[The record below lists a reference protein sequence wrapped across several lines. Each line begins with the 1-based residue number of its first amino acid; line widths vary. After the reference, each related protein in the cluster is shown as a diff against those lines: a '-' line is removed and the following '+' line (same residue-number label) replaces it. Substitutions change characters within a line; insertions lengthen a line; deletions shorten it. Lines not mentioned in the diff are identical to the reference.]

1 MKASILTIGDEI
13 LIGQIIDTN
22 SAWMGEY
29 LNTFG
34 IDVHAIYSVQDTLP
48 SIIEGLNTA
57 TQNSELV
64 LITGGLGPTKDDL
77 TCEALAAYFNV
88 ELEFQHELW
97 ERIQG
102 LFRDRGREPTD
113 LHKQQCFLPANATL
127 LPNKMGTAP
136 GMLFE
141 QNGKKFISMPGVPY
155 EMKYI
160 MMTHVSPMLQEA
172 TPVYIYHKTILTAGK
187 GESFISK
194 QIQDIEES
202 LPEHIKLAYLPNL
215 SRVRVRL
222 SSKTS
227 SFSVDQNAE
236 VDQFVHSI
244 TERLG
249 SLVYGYDEVPFE
261 KVLGQL
267 CLEKGLRIASAES
280 CTGGLIA
287 NQLVSVPGSSAY
299 YTGSI
304 VAYSYELKNS
314 LLGVSQDLLDAKG
327 AVSEEVVL
335 AMLEGLFDQTN
346 ADVGIAVSGIAG
358 PGGGTVT
365 KPVGTVWIAVGNKD
379 KQHTEK
385 ILIGKDRDINIRY
398 SANYALNML
407 RLFILEMYN

>member
-22 SAWMGEY
+22 SAWMGEN
-29 LNTFG
+29 LNTIG
-34 IDVHAIYSVQDTLP
+34 IDVHATYSVQDTLP
-48 SIIEGLNTA
+48 SIIEGLDNA
-57 TQNSELV
+57 AKSADV
-64 LITGGLGPTKDDL
+64 ILITGGLGPTKDDL
-77 TCEALAAYFNV
+77 TCEALATYFDV
-88 ELEFQHELW
+88 ELQFQNELW

-113 LHKQQCFLPANATL
+113 LHKQQCFLPANAKL
-127 LPNKMGTAP
+127 LLNRMGTAP

-141 QNGKKFISMPGVPY
+141 QNGKRYISMPGVPY

-160 MMTHVSPMLQEA
+160 MTTHVIPMLQDES
-172 TPVYIYHKTILTAGK
+172 PVQIYHKTILTAGK
-187 GESFISK
+187 GESVISK
-194 QIQDIEES
+194 QIEDIADS

-222 SSKTS
+222 SINSRNEEE
-227 SFSVDQNAE
+227 DAE
-236 VDQFVHSI
+236 AELGQYADEISD
-244 TERLG
+244 RLG
-249 SLVYGYDEVPFE
+249 DLVFGYDDVPFE

-267 CLEKGLRIASAES
+267 CLDRGLKIASAES

-287 NQLVSVPGSSAY
+287 NQLVSIPGSSAY

-304 VAYSYELKNS
+304 VAYSYKLKNS

-335 AMLEGLFDQTN
+335 AMLEGLFRQTN

-358 PGGGTVT
+358 PGGGTEA
-365 KPVGTVWIAVGNKD
+365 KPVGTVWIAVGNKE

-385 ILIGKDRDINIRY
+385 ILIGRNREINIRY

-407 RLFILEMYN
+407 RLFMLKM